1 MAGDEEVDTKEV
13 SLSVKMKIIVLT
25 IRNQNVINLRCVKN
39 KTIINKNHEKNTRN
53 YYFYDLMY

>member
-25 IRNQNVINLRCVKN
+25 IRNQIDKS
-39 KTIINKNHEKNTRN
+39 
-53 YYFYDLMY
+53 